1 MNLDTTVYSIHIIIT
16 TIIILYSQVTYVSC
30 SDPSVTKRYPRK
42 KSCLPRQINLQ
53 LVRSTKNEQ
62 LLYAQVCALGGSR
75 VRIPDIT
82 RSAIA
87 NCIILIG
94 FKTRSQSQVH
104 QIFLPIKVIRT
115 VRKQI
120 TEKILQ
126 IKITQIC
133 AKFIISIRN
142 LFAQILQQF
151 LCPPFFPN
159 SPYSFLWL
167 TLYNIQ
173 RSTSY
178 TNNEKYCRPKIIYI
192 LWWSAGF

>member
-104 QIFLPIKVIRT
+104 QNLLANQSYKDCSKIDYRENITNKNYSDLRKIYNFYQKLICSNITAIFMSSIFSE
-115 VRKQI
+115 QS
-120 TEKILQ
+120 LQ
-126 IKITQIC
+126 FSMADPVQHI
-133 AKFIISIRN
+133 A
-142 LFAQILQQF
+142 
-151 LCPPFFPN
+151 
-159 SPYSFLWL
+159 
-167 TLYNIQ
+167 LYLLYEQ
-173 RSTSY
+173 
-178 TNNEKYCRPKIIYI
+178 
-192 LWWSAGF
+192 